1 MDKLSDRLLKLADEL
16 DGDCC
21 PVCDAKRVT
30 LLNEAAALAKRY
42 EDAPVAELYH
52 TRHER
57 NQYYGELYAENLP
70 DGWEPAYT
78 AIADGQRVRLVVE
91 GG

>member
-1 MDKLSDRLLKLADEL
+1 MRTLSERLYHEAGAGWGESLAS
-16 DGDCC
+16 
-21 PVCDAKRVT
+21 
-30 LLNEAAALAKRY
+30 LLLEAAEVAKRY
-42 EDAPVAELYH
+42 EDAPVAEIYH

-91 GG
+91 AG

>member
-1 MDKLSDRLLKLADEL
+1 MKH
-16 DGDCC
+16 
-21 PVCDAKRVT
+21 T
-30 LLNEAAALAKRY
+30 ALAKRY

-91 GG
+91 GDHG

>member
-1 MDKLSDRLLKLADEL
+1 MSTLSEKLLALIVDME
-16 DGDCC
+16 GECC
-21 PVCDAKRVT
+21 PTCDEFNAKT
-30 LLNEAAALAKRY
+30 LREAAEIIKRY

-57 NQYYGELYAENLP
+57 NQYYGELYAEDLP

-91 GG
+91 G

>member
-1 MDKLSDRLLKLADEL
+1 MDKLSERLWIMRVSLPDLTDDEL
-16 DGDCC
+16 
-21 PVCDAKRVT
+21 AT
-30 LLNEAAALAKRY
+30 LDEAIKQVERY

-91 GG
+91 GDS